1 VSRICPSAAGRLA
14 RGFLGLAALFEERSA
29 ADVSVVRGMSEVY
42 ERTPGTMRRV
52 KARKL
57 LDRAVKTLKASASI
71 DHWQKGRERI
81 EAEDLLM
88 HAMRID
94 QEPDPAEEITG
105 SVRRRFEAMIDRRA
119 TGEPIPLIKGYTE
132 FRGLELIAEPGVFV
146 PRDSSEFLAEQAVR
160 RLRKRTGAVHVDL
173 ATGGGTIALAV
184 ANEAPKTTVY
194 GADLSA
200 DAVTLARRNAR
211 RLGLMATFRAGDM
224 FAGLPKRIAGTVD
237 VITLHPPYVP
247 LAEVKD
253 LPDEIRNW
261 EPTHTLTDRSDD
273 GLGLVVRAADE
284 SQRWLRRGG
293 WLLIEVSPD
302 RAKDVMKVMRR
313 AGLRD
318 VRSTK
323 GGELKVTR
331 VVVGRR

>member
-1 VSRICPSAAGRLA
+1 MPRVQAGKLIDQA
-14 RGFLGLAALFEERSA
+14 
-29 ADVSVVRGMSEVY
+29 V
-42 ERTPGTMRRV
+42 TM
-52 KARKL
+52 
-57 LDRAVKTLKASASI
+57 LKASPSI

-88 HAMRID
+88 HALGREED
-94 QEPDPAEEITG
+94 PDPSEEIPG
-105 SVRRRFEAMIDRRA
+105 RVRRRFEAMIERRA
-119 TGEPIPLIKGYTE
+119 TGEPIPFIKGYTE
-132 FRGLELIAEPGVFV
+132 FRGIELIAEPGVFV

-160 RLRKRTGAVHVDL
+160 RLRRRRSPVHVDL

-184 ANEAPKTTVY
+184 ANEVPEATVY
-194 GADLSA
+194 GADVSE
-200 DAVTLARRNAR
+200 DAVRLARRNAR
-211 RLGLMATFRAGDM
+211 GLGLRATFRAGDM
-224 FAGLPKRIAGTVD
+224 FAGLPERIAGTVD

-247 LAEVKD
+247 RGEVQD
-253 LPDEIRNW
+253 LPDEIRHW

-284 SQRWLRRGG
+284 SRRWLRPGG

-302 RAKDVMKVMRR
+302 RTKDVMKILRG